1 MRVAYEGIHRMK
13 LALSSETGWLWRP
26 DLDAQQAIS
35 YGRKLMSKL
44 NLASS
49 LHGDDQ
55 WFRMSKAW
63 EPEEDAMLLRLKLEF
78 YGNGTV
84 QDVNLCI
91 AWILGRTSTSIN
103 TRYRTLIKTKCPS
116 CGH

>member
-1 MRVAYEGIHRMK
+1 MK
-13 LALSSETGWLWRP
+13 IALSSETGWLWRP

-35 YGRKLMSKL
+35 YGRKLMSER
-44 NLASS
+44 NLASN
-49 LHGDDQ
+49 LPGDNQ

-63 EPEEDAMLLRLKLEF
+63 EPEEDNLLLRLKREF
-78 YGNGTV
+78 YGSGTI

-91 AWILGRTSTSIN
+91 AWIMGRTSTSIN
-103 TRYRTLIKTKCPS
+103 TRYRTLIKTKCSS